1 MDSIKSRK
9 SSARRSSSAVELFT
23 SPQIFTEDRNLK
35 TSNNL
40 IQNIKSKDVKQ
51 EEWKV
56 NDEDD
61 QTSPLTSG
69 AEKEI
74 EKQKLQLRGNTPVT
88 QGSRRDRHASLRRK
102 VYKSQRKEKRATKTL
117 GIVVGTFLCC
127 WVPFF
132 SLNIINAVCFQLDLG
147 WCQIGF
153 GPFFYT
159 TWIGYMN
166 SFMNPVIYTIFN
178 AEFRRAFKSLLLGR
192 RPANIMR
199 RI

>member
-1 MDSIKSRK
+1 MKFK
-9 SSARRSSSAVELFT
+9 
-23 SPQIFTEDRNLK
+23 
-35 TSNNL
+35 
-40 IQNIKSKDVKQ
+40 
-51 EEWKV
+51 
-56 NDEDD
+56 
-61 QTSPLTSG
+61 
-69 AEKEI
+69 

-117 GIVVGTFLCC
+117 GIVV
-127 WVPFF
+127 
-132 SLNIINAVCFQLDLG
+132 DLG